1 MTHHF
6 EIIHHPT
13 NGKPHVVRYAM
24 NWRQARA
31 MVRGQAK
38 ERPGEK
44 ITIRRV
50 KPEPRWVLRS
60 YTYRMI
66 RDFDRNQ
73 KRLANGHPTSRSTR

>member
-31 MVRGQAK
+31 MVREQAK

-44 ITIRRV
+44 ITIRRS
-50 KPEPRWVLRS
+50 KPEHRWILRAF
-60 YTYRMI
+60 TYADI
-66 RDFDRNQ
+66 RDFDRNES
-73 KRLANGHPTSRSTR
+73 RRRNGHPTK